1 MWWSQ
6 IMYMMPR
13 RRIMA
18 KAFPC
23 WSGAK
28 SHMSR
33 RSAMAFSAG
42 LSTVTP
48 QSKARPSLCSDT
60 PSGVSH
66 DWPMPRSRDPGN
78 ERRSRLRSPTTPGL
92 GVGSQ
97 LVWGS

>member
-6 IMYMMPR
+6 ITYMIPS

-23 WSGAK
+23 VSGARSQVRK
-28 SHMSR
+28 

-42 LSTVTP
+42 LSTLTP

-60 PSGVSH
+60 PSGVSQ
-66 DWPMPRSRDPGN
+66 DWPIPRSREPGK
-78 ERRSRLRSPTTPGL
+78 EWRSRLRRPTAPGL

-97 LVWGS
+97 MVWGS